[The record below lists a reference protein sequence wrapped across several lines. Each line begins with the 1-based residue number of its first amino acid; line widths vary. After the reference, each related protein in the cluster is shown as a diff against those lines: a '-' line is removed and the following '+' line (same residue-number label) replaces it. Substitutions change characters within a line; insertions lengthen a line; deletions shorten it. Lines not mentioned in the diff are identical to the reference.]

1 MHGQWGGK
9 YMATVNCSKA
19 FPREISVHSCSCNN
33 MSQGLLEK
41 LGQRGEVKLELGE
54 RVKCLRDDYDDGG
67 DDDDNAGEGHRV

>member
-1 MHGQWGGK
+1 
-9 YMATVNCSKA
+9 
-19 FPREISVHSCSCNN
+19 VHSCSCNN